1 MMGSVSA
8 AGAARPAA
16 GRLDDLEA
24 LFRAEYAGMVR
35 LAFTLVGDADQ
46 VTCRTT
52 YIDDRVEAVGG
63 VAGDIT
69 YFITVENGLITAYR
83 VALDADTF
91 GTNPWESYKTFVT
104 ERSQDDFGAMFAG
117 HPDGIDIIGPVLTEE
132 SVELHRQYTQ
142 EFVAEYR
149 DSG

>member
-35 LAFTLVGDADQ
+35 LAFTLVGAADQ

-69 YFITVENGLITAYR
+69 YFI
-83 VALDADTF
+83 
-91 GTNPWESYKTFVT
+91 
-104 ERSQDDFGAMFAG
+104 RSRTG
-117 HPDGIDIIGPVLTEE
+117 
-132 SVELHRQYTQ
+132 
-142 EFVAEYR
+142 
-149 DSG
+149 